1 MQSWYVHKA
10 VDLKLRIATI
20 FANII
25 FSSTKDSFRIK
36 TDKVRYVGHGID
48 TNLFHCENI
57 FETHASHIVILHVG
71 RITQIKDISTLI
83 KAVDQIKKTGKSV
96 EVKLIGDPVYE
107 KDKMYLNELKAEI
120 KSLDLEREFHF
131 LGGMPQDKIIAHM
144 CSSHIMVN
152 MTPTGGMD
160 KAVIEAMSCGRPV
173 VTSNEAF
180 REVFGNM
187 AEKLIFR
194 YGDSVDLKNKIM
206 EISRL
211 DKTTMPDELRWIAT
225 HNFSINELVYKIC
238 EILKS

>member
-1 MQSWYVHKA
+1 
-10 VDLKLRIATI
+10 
-20 FANII
+20 
-25 FSSTKDSFRIK
+25 
-36 TDKVRYVGHGID
+36 
-48 TNLFHCENI
+48 
-57 FETHASHIVILHVG
+57 
-71 RITQIKDISTLI
+71 
-83 KAVDQIKKTGKSV
+83 
-96 EVKLIGDPVYE
+96 
-107 KDKMYLNELKAEI
+107 MYLNELKAEI